1 MRRPVAAVRG
11 NCSSTCYSGPE
22 CGDTCATRPASVP
35 RPTAA
40 VCDGP
45 DDEVRVLADGLNMRD
60 VSAGFGRGSSGRIV
74 VALIQQQML
83 FFLWS
88 FDDDGVQHV
97 FRTARVMPV
106 GRSGH
111 HRERATLTFDE
122 ETRLRPVLAQ
132 SVGFG
137 PTSASPKKGPSPASH
152 PRPATSTRRHA
163 THRSVRPE
171 SPRSEAVRLRL
182 PTAGTSDGPSNRRR
196 TARGA
201 CSTDIPSASKR

>member
-1 MRRPVAAVRG
+1 M
-11 NCSSTCYSGPE
+11 
-22 CGDTCATRPASVP
+22 
-35 RPTAA
+35 
-40 VCDGP
+40 
-45 DDEVRVLADGLNMRD
+45 LADGLNMRD

-122 ETRLRPVLAQ
+122 ETRLRPVFG
-132 SVGFG
+132 SIRGVWSHVGL
-137 PTSASPKKGPSPASH
+137 PKKRAFASEPSAACHFHST
-152 PRPATSTRRHA
+152 PRNSSQCSTRIA
-163 THRSVRPE
+163 Q
-171 SPRSEAVRLRL
+171 
-182 PTAGTSDGPSNRRR
+182 
-196 TARGA
+196 
-201 CSTDIPSASKR
+201 I